1 MRIGV
6 MLRTIDER
14 QGIGVYTQ
22 NLMDHL
28 LPLDKENEYVL
39 FYRNPEFIGRYAHHD
54 NVREKLV
61 TAPNK
66 LVWDQVK
73 IPLEARRQGV
83 DLIFHTKFTVPLF
96 TRAKTVMMLAGSAW
110 YVDPQSYTRLDLF
123 YVKRMMP
130 VYHRKA
136 DMVISVSDR
145 AKHDM
150 CLYAGAEARK
160 FKTVYL
166 APDDR
171 FFETPDEDTLKK
183 VREKYELPERFILN
197 VGSVSTAKNIKN
209 LLGAY
214 GRVRDKIPQKLV
226 IAGRLRYG
234 SSDEFGPL
242 DEYDLRDDV
251 VFPGW
256 VPQEDMPALYRLAD
270 VFLFPS
276 WYESCS
282 VALLEAM
289 ASGCAI
295 VTSNTGGTPEL
306 TGDAAVLVDPND
318 PQDIADAVESVVS
331 DEQFRQQ
338 LKRDSQKR
346 GRQFTWGRTAR
357 ETLGVLQSLN
367 GGSPQNGDS
376 DTAERT
382 SNARV

>member
-28 LPLDKENEYVL
+28 LPLDNENEYVL
-39 FYRNPEFIGRYAHHD
+39 FYRNPEFLGRYTHHD
-54 NVREKLV
+54 NVRDKLV

-73 IPLEARRQGV
+73 IPLEARREGV

-96 TRAKTVMMLAGSAW
+96 TRCKTVMVLHGSAW
-110 YVDPQSYTRLDLF
+110 YVDPQSYKPVDLF
-123 YVKRMMP
+123 YIKRMMP

-145 AKHDM
+145 AKEDM
-150 CLYAGAEARK
+150 RLYAGADPHK
-160 FKTVYL
+160 LKTVYS
-166 APDDR
+166 APDSQ
-171 FFETPDEDTLKK
+171 FFEMPDEDTLRQ

-234 SSDEFGPL
+234 SSDEFAPL

-270 VFLFPS
+270 LFLFPS

-306 TGDAAVLVDPND
+306 TGDAAVLVDPGD
-318 PQDIADAVESVVS
+318 PEAIAEAVHRVLA
-331 DEQFRQQ
+331 DERLRQQ
-338 LKRDSQKR
+338 MVRKSLKQ
-346 GRQFTWGRTAR
+346 GNQFTWERTAR
-357 ETLGVLQSLN
+357 ETLAILQSLN
-367 GGSPQNGDS
+367 GGGSMQS
-376 DTAERT
+376 
-382 SNARV
+382 